1 MIRVVLVLA
10 AWISISL
17 ANTNQAIGL
26 VRVAAIRISFQ
37 EDSNP
42 GTTGNGSFLYS
53 APIDTCGKYT
63 IDPVPHDRSYFE
75 SQLLAVSNYF
85 KSVSYNKFGIDMD
98 NSMVYPISE
107 EGSYILSNQM
117 NYYHP
122 FNQEEI
128 HDERITELFRDAIDL
143 SLIHI

>member
-1 MIRVVLVLA
+1 MIRVLLVLV

-63 IDPVPHDRSYFE
+63 IDPIPHDRSYFE
-75 SQLLAVSNYF
+75 SQLLNYF
-85 KSVSYNKFGIDMD
+85 
-98 NSMVYPISE
+98 
-107 EGSYILSNQM
+107 
-117 NYYHP
+117 
-122 FNQEEI
+122 
-128 HDERITELFRDAIDL
+128 
-143 SLIHI
+143 

>member
-1 MIRVVLVLA
+1 MIRVLLVLV

-85 KSVSYNKFGIDMD
+85 KSVSYNKRKYMMKELQ
-98 NSMVYPISE
+98 NYLEMLL
-107 EGSYILSNQM
+107 ILHIQ
-117 NYYHP
+117 
-122 FNQEEI
+122 
-128 HDERITELFRDAIDL
+128 RIV
-143 SLIHI
+143 